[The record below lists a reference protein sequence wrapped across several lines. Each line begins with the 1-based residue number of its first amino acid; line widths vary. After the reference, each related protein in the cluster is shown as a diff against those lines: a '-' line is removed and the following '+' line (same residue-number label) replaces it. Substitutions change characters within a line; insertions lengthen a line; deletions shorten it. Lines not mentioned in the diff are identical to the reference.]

1 MTLPT
6 ALFEVHADTVTPTAL
21 SRGPW
26 DPRHCH
32 GGPVSALLARAV
44 EHASQTG
51 GEPPGQIGRLTIEL
65 TRPVPVERALTL
77 TTEVERPGRK
87 VSLLGAVLRDGD
99 TEVARVRSLW
109 LRDDDVPVPAESTAG
124 TDEPGMGAAG
134 SGRLER
140 STWALTDGPAF
151 HSHACEHRFVEGGW
165 LHQGPAAVWI
175 RLTVPVVDGEEP
187 SGLQRTAAAADF
199 GNGVA
204 GALPIEQFTFINPD
218 LTIHLLRPAVG
229 DWIGLRSVSHYGHR
243 GAGLAESAL
252 FDAQGRLG
260 RGVQTLLVAPR

>member
-1 MTLPT
+1 MSDPT
-6 ALFEVHADTVTPTAL
+6 ALFEVSGASVTPTEL

-44 EHASQTG
+44 EHLSEPG
-51 GEPPGQIGRLTIEL
+51 GNIARLTIEL
-65 TRPVPVERALTL
+65 TRPVPVWRTLTL
-77 TTEVERPGRK
+77 STEVERSGRK
-87 VSLLGAVLRDGD
+87 VALLAAVLRDGD

-109 LRDDDVPVPAESTAG
+109 LRDDDVAVPTESTLG
-124 TDEPGMGAAG
+124 DGDPGMGEAG
-134 SGRLER
+134 VGRLER
-140 STWALTDGPAF
+140 STWALTDGSAF
-151 HSHACEHRFVEGGW
+151 HSHACEHRFVRGGW
-165 LHQGPAAVWI
+165 LEQGPAEVWI

-187 SGLQRTAAAADF
+187 TGVQRVAAAADF

-218 LTIHLLRPAVG
+218 LTVHLLRPPMG
-229 DWIGLRSVSHYGHR
+229 NWIGLRSVSHYGHR

-252 FDAQGRLG
+252 FDAHGRVG
-260 RGVQTLLVAPR
+260 RSVQSLLVARR

>member
-1 MTLPT
+1 MSLPA
-6 ALFEVHADTVTPTAL
+6 ALFDVSGTSVRPTEL

-32 GGPVSALLARAV
+32 GGPVSAFLARAV
-44 EHASQTG
+44 ERA
-51 GEPPGQIGRLTIEL
+51 GEPGGQIARLSIEL
-65 TRPVPVERALTL
+65 TRPVPVEGTLTL
-77 TTEVERPGRK
+77 STEVERPGRK
-87 VSLLGAVLRDGD
+87 VALLAAMLRDGD

-109 LRDDDVPVPAESTAG
+109 MRDDDIAVPAESTAG
-124 TDEPGMGAAG
+124 IDEPGMGAAG

-151 HSHACEHRFVEGGW
+151 HSHACEHRFIEGGW

-175 RLTVPVVDGEEP
+175 RLTVPVVEGEDP
-187 SGLQRTAAAADF
+187 TGLQRVAAAADF

-204 GALPIEQFTFINPD
+204 GALPIERFTFINPD
-218 LTIHLLRPAVG
+218 LTVHVLRPPAG
-229 DWIGLRSVSHYGHR
+229 PWIGLRSVSHYGHR

-252 FDAQGRLG
+252 FDERGRLG
-260 RGVQTLLVAPR
+260 RSVQSLLVARR